1 MKRSKFEKVLATIAF
16 GLVLSIPLVQAE
28 ESKMDKA
35 GDAIH
40 EGAND
45 TKRAA
50 KKAVRGAKD
59 KGCEL
64 VNGKMDCAGKKLKHK
79 AQNAGDKMEDAAD

>member
-50 KKAVRGAKD
+50 KKQYAAPKTKAV
-59 KGCEL
+59 
-64 VNGKMDCAGKKLKHK
+64 NW
-79 AQNAGDKMEDAAD
+79 